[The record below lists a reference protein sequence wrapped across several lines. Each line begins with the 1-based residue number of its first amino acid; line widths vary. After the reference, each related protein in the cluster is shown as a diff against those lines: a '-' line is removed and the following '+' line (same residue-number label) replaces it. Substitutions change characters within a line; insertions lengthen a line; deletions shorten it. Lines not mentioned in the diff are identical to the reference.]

1 MGSKRVPLNLAMS
14 LSKFRQLGAL
24 MWNGGHRPYG
34 SAMTL
39 GITPSKGLRDEVIA
53 GVPKPR
59 AMRIYQPPETE
70 TLGTEHPNLHN
81 PDRSSASRYCV
92 FDMISTPFVDETG
105 EPAFESSTDSRADDA
120 IDSGRGAWGVGAG
133 REGTANVVAVGEL
146 SPRDCERPRDV
157 P

>member
-1 MGSKRVPLNLAMS
+1 M
-14 LSKFRQLGAL
+14 
-24 MWNGGHRPYG
+24 
-34 SAMTL
+34 
-39 GITPSKGLRDEVIA
+39 
-53 GVPKPR
+53 
-59 AMRIYQPPETE
+59 
-70 TLGTEHPNLHN
+70 
-81 PDRSSASRYCV
+81 

-105 EPAFESSTDSRADDA
+105 ELVFESSTDSRADDA